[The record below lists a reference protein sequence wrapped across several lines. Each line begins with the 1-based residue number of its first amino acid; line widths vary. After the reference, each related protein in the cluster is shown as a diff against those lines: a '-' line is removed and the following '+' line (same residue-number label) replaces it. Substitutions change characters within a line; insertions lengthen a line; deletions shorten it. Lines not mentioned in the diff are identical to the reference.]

1 MVVKPNVRWTPTSQF
16 VYALLVCKATLW
28 LLVLRP
34 GVVATM
40 NVPQIKFVTLLQAV
54 ASLARN
60 AKPFAIPAIVLM
72 EQIALPKITGRP
84 APADIP

>member
-1 MVVKPNVRWTPTSQF
+1 MAARPNVRWTSTLQF

-54 ASLARN
+54 ALLARN
-60 AKPFAIPAIVLM
+60 AKPYVIQAIVLM
-72 EQIALPKITGRP
+72 ELIALPKITGRP

>member
-1 MVVKPNVRWTPTSQF
+1 MRWTSTLQF

-28 LLVLRP
+28 LLVLQL

-40 NVPQIKFVTLLQAV
+40 NVLQMKFVTLLQAV

-60 AKPFAIPAIVLM
+60 AKPYVIQAIVLM
-72 EQIALPKITGRP
+72 ELIALPKIIGRP

>member
-1 MVVKPNVRWTPTSQF
+1 
-16 VYALLVCKATLW
+16 
-28 LLVLRP
+28 LLVLRL
-34 GVVATM
+34 GVVVTM

-60 AKPFAIPAIVLM
+60 AKPFAIQAIVQM

>member
-1 MVVKPNVRWTPTSQF
+1 MAARPNVRWTSTLQF

-28 LLVLRP
+28 LLVLRL

-54 ASLARN
+54 ASLERN
-60 AKPFAIPAIVLM
+60 AKPFVIQAIVL
-72 EQIALPKITGRP
+72 EELIALPKITEKP
-84 APADIP
+84 AIADIP

>member
-1 MVVKPNVRWTPTSQF
+1 MRWTSTLQF

-28 LLVLRP
+28 LLVLQL

-40 NVPQIKFVTLLQAV
+40 NVLQMKFVTLLLAV

-60 AKPFAIPAIVLM
+60 AKPFVIQAIVPEEL
-72 EQIALPKITGRP
+72 IALPKITEKP
-84 APADIP
+84 AIADIP

>member
-1 MVVKPNVRWTPTSQF
+1 MVAKPNVRWTSTFQF
-16 VYALLVCKATLW
+16 VYALLVYKATLW

-34 GVVATM
+34 GVVVTM

-54 ASLARN
+54 ALLARN
-60 AKPFAIPAIVLM
+60 AKPFAIQAIVLM

>member
-1 MVVKPNVRWTPTSQF
+1 VAARRDVRWTSTLQF
-16 VYALLVCKATLW
+16 VYALLVCKATLL

-60 AKPFAIPAIVLM
+60 AKPFAIQAIVL
-72 EQIALPKITGRP
+72 EELIVLPKITEKP
-84 APADIP
+84 ASAGIL

>member
-1 MVVKPNVRWTPTSQF
+1 MASRPNVRWTSTLQF

-28 LLVLRP
+28 LLVLRL

-54 ASLARN
+54 ALLARN
-60 AKPFAIPAIVLM
+60 AKPFVIQAIVLM
-72 EQIALPKITGRP
+72 ELIALPKIIGRP

>member
-1 MVVKPNVRWTPTSQF
+1 MAARPNVRWTSTLQF

-28 LLVLRP
+28 LLVLRL

-40 NVPQIKFVTLLQAV
+40 NVPQIKFVTLLLAV

-60 AKPFAIPAIVLM
+60 AKPFAIQAIVLL
-72 EQIALPKITGRP
+72 EQIVLPKTIGRP